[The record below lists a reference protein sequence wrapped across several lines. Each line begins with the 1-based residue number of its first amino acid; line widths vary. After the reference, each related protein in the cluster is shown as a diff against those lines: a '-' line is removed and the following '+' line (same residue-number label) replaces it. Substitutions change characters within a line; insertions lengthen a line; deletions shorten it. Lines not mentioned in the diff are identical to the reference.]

1 MKAGMKEMP
10 TRKTNKLRFN
20 KTTVILFLMIAP
32 AVILYTLFHYLP
44 LPGVAIAFTKF
55 NISGFQEWVG
65 FDNFKFIFNLNNFWR
80 AFLNNWKYIFL
91 NYVFIF
97 PASIILALLFN
108 ELRLMWF
115 KKTIQTISILPH
127 FVSWAVIGGI
137 WMLLLSPSSGYINN
151 VIKMFGGDPIYFF
164 GNVRWFPFL
173 YTFIAV
179 WKGVGYG
186 SIIYLAALSGINGE
200 LYEAAAIDGAG
211 RWKQAVHITMPCLKP
226 TILIMFVLSF
236 ASVLNLF
243 EPLYV
248 LSNPLVQE
256 SAMVLDTYIYETGIL
271 KGRYDIATAMGLFKS
286 TISLALVLLSN
297 YLSTKLTEDGESIL

>member
-1 MKAGMKEMP
+1 MREKNVKHKMKKIKF
-10 TRKTNKLRFN
+10 TKKTI
-20 KTTVILFLMIAP
+20 ILYLMIAP

-44 LPGVAIAFTKF
+44 LPGIAIAFTKF
-55 NISGFQEWVG
+55 NISGFQSWVG
-65 FDNFKFIFNLNNFWR
+65 FENFDFIFNLNNFWR
-80 AFLNNWKYIFL
+80 AFVNNWKYVGL
-91 NYVFIF
+91 NYLFIF

-108 ELRLMWF
+108 EIRIKMF
-115 KKTIQTISILPH
+115 KKGIQTISTIPH
-127 FVSWAVIGGI
+127 FISWAVIGGI

-151 VIKMFGGDPIYFF
+151 IIKALGFDPIYFF
-164 GNVRWFPFL
+164 GKADWFPLL

-186 SIIYLAALSGINGE
+186 SIIYLAALAGINSE

-211 RWKQAVHITMPCLKP
+211 RWKQTIHITMPGLKP

-243 EPLYV
+243 EPIFV

-256 SAMVLDTYIYETGIL
+256 SAMVLDTYIYDTGIL

-286 TISLALVLLSN
+286 SISLVLVLASNFLS
-297 YLSTKLTEDGESIL
+297 KKFTEDGSTIL

>member
-1 MKAGMKEMP
+1 MKAE
-10 TRKTNKLRFN
+10 KTKAVKPKIKFTKRTF
-20 KTTVILFLMIAP
+20 ILFLMIAP

-44 LPGVAIAFTKF
+44 LPGIAISFAKY
-55 NISGFQEWVG
+55 NIGGFQEWVG
-65 FDNFKFIFNLNNFWR
+65 FDNFKFIFSLKNFWR
-80 AFLNNWKYIFL
+80 AFGNNWIYVAL
-91 NYVFIF
+91 NYIFIF

-108 ELRLMWF
+108 ELRVKWF
-115 KKTIQTISILPH
+115 KKGIQTISTLPH
-127 FVSWAVIGGI
+127 FISWAVIGGV
-137 WMLLLSPSSGYINN
+137 WMLLLSPSSGWVNN
-151 VIKMFGGDPIYFF
+151 LITALGGKPIYFF
-164 GNVRWFPFL
+164 GKANWFPFL

-186 SIIYLAALSGINGE
+186 SIIYLSALSGINTE

-211 RWKQAVHITMPCLKP
+211 RWKQTVYITMPCLKP

-248 LSNPLVQE
+248 LNNPLVQE
-256 SAMVLDTYIYETGIL
+256 SAMVLDTYIFETGIL

-286 TISLALVLLSN
+286 TISLVLVMLSN
-297 YLSTKLTEDGESIL
+297 FLSTKMTEDGSSIL